1 MSALETEYY
10 NFKASASQLGLEC
23 GVVFDNGL
31 VDLKEKGMSREVVLE
46 H

>member
-1 MSALETEYY
+1 M
-10 NFKASASQLGLEC
+10 FGFLEC

-46 H
+46 HLTVERLEPNAL